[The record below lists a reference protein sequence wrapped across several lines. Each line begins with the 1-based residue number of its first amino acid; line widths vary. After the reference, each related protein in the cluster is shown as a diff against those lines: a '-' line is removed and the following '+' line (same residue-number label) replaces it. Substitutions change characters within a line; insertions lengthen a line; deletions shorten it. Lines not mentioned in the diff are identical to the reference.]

1 MVEVKRKKSESFESL
16 LRRFSRRLQQSG
28 RALEARKI
36 RFHTDK
42 PNKNK
47 QRASA
52 LRRMQIRE
60 KREYLLRIGQLKDEP
75 RKISR
80 R

>member
-1 MVEVKRKKSESFESL
+1 MVEVKRKKTESFESL

-28 RALEARKI
+28 NALEARKI
-36 RFHTDK
+36 RFFAVD

-52 LRRMQIRE
+52 LRRNQIRL
-60 KREYLLRIGQLKDEP
+60 KREYLERIGQLKDEP
-75 RKISR
+75 RKTGR